1 MHVLRT
7 HWVRPRNPI
16 RNKNDPGPGPALE
29 LPEPRGFRDRKQ
41 SIRVECPKACGGG
54 SHKLSALR
62 APPRGCP
69 VLRIHLSSPSRVCN
83 RNQNTS
89 KSALPAWIRNRSQ
102 LSQKIRTLWWLGSL
116 AQRCRFGGAVE
127 TTGPKGGTFPGGGGG
142 IPRAMMPQGM
152 AGT

>member
-1 MHVLRT
+1 MHVPRT

-41 SIRVECPKACGGG
+41 SIGVECPKACGGG

-62 APPRGCP
+62 APPRAALFSHP
-69 VLRIHLSSPSRVCN
+69 PFLSLTVCN
-83 RNQNTS
+83 RNQHTS

-142 IPRAMMPQGM
+142 IPRATMPQGM